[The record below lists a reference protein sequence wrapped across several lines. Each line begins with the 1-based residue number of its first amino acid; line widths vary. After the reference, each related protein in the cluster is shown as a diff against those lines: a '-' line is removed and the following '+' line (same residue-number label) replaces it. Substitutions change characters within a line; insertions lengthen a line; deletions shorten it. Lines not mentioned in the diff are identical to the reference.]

1 MHGARGADC
10 VVKVPLGTLVK
21 DLKTGRIIADLTR
34 KGQKEIIARG
44 GKKGRGN
51 FHFRSSNRQHHN
63 IVN

>member
-34 KGQKEIIARG
+34 KGQKKSLRVEV
-44 GKKGRGN
+44 KG
-51 FHFRSSNRQHHN
+51 
-63 IVN
+63 